1 MTINLQPLQY
11 DIDRLTAEG
20 FTTEEAVLFLYQ
32 TRPWLFEG
40 V

>member
-11 DIDRLTAEG
+11 DIDRLVSEG
-20 FTTEEAVLFLYQ
+20 YSPEEAVLFLYA